1 VYTPALEQFGLAA
14 DRIESAALTGRRSIM
29 RTKTALDAYGKNR
42 ERIRLFNQVKARWQ
56 VYLLLVLP
64 LVYLLIFSYGPMGG
78 LVIAFKRYNFALG
91 IFGSPWAGFDN
102 FKRFLQSYKFV
113 QVLRNTL
120 TLSFYSL
127 LVTFPLPVAFALL
140 LNALPMKRYQK
151 IIQTV
156 TYIPHFISTVVMVG
170 LIFQLLNNRN
180 GLYGGLFS
188 LITHMMPPDLLA
200 VGANFKHI
208 YVWSAVWQ
216 GTGYSSIIYFA
227 ALSNVDPTLHEAALV
242 DGATRFQRVLY
253 VDIPCIMTTA
263 SIMLILA
270 VGGIMNVAFEKTLL
284 MQNSLNLNFSEVIST
299 YVYKVGLAS
308 GINDFSLSAAIGM
321 FNSVIN
327 FILLIIANWGSK
339 KLNGSGIF

>member
-1 VYTPALEQFGLAA
+1 MIYRQNLAFT
-14 DRIESAALTGRRSIM
+14 DKGRARA
-29 RTKTALDAYGKNR
+29 RLLHQ
-42 ERIRLFNQVKARWQ
+42 IRDRWQ
-56 VYLLLVLP
+56 IYLLLVLP
-64 LVYLLIFSYGPMGG
+64 LVYLFIFAYGPMVG

-91 IFGSPWAGFDN
+91 IFGSPWVGLDN

-127 LVTFPLPVAFALL
+127 FVTFPIPIIFALL
-140 LNALPMKRYQK
+140 LNALPYPKYQK
-151 IIQTV
+151 LIQTV

-170 LIFQLLNNRN
+170 LIFQLLNNRT
-180 GLYGGLFS
+180 GLYGALWM
-188 LITHMMPPDLLA
+188 LLTNVMPPDLLA
-200 VGANFKHI
+200 VGSNFKHI

-216 GTGYSSIIYFA
+216 GTGYASIIYFA

-253 VDIPCIMTTA
+253 VDIPCIMPTA

-284 MQNSLNLNFSEVIST
+284 MQNSLNINFSEVIST

-308 GINDFSLSAAIGM
+308 GVNDFSLSAAIGM
-321 FNSVIN
+321 FNSIIN
-327 FILLIIANWGSK
+327 FFLLVFANWGSK

>member
-1 VYTPALEQFGLAA
+1 MSGVSGLADKKNVRRA
-14 DRIESAALTGRRSIM
+14 RLTRQI
-29 RTKTALDAYGKNR
+29 KD
-42 ERIRLFNQVKARWQ
+42 RWQ
-56 VYLLLVLP
+56 LYVLLVLP
-64 LVYLLIFSYGPMGG
+64 LLYLFIFQYGPMGG
-78 LVIAFKRYNFALG
+78 LLIAFKRYNFALG
-91 IFGSPWAGFDN
+91 IFGSPWVGLEN
-102 FKRFLQSYKFV
+102 FRRFLESYKFL

-127 LVTFPLPVAFALL
+127 LIGFPIPIIFALL
-140 LNALPMKRYQK
+140 LNALPFSKYQK
-151 IIQTV
+151 VIQTT

-180 GLYGGLFS
+180 GLYAALFE
-188 LITHMMPPDLLA
+188 LFTRAMPPDILA
-200 VGANFKHI
+200 VGTNFKHI

-216 GTGYSSIIYFA
+216 QTGYSSIIYFA

-253 VDIPCIMTTA
+253 VDVPSITPTA

-284 MQNSLNLNFSEVIST
+284 MQNSLNINYSEVIST

-321 FNSVIN
+321 FNSIIN
-327 FILLIIANWGSK
+327 FLLLVLANWGSK